1 MTRSEFGSITRL
13 DGKRWKI
20 RWSETDEDGRRVQRS
35 RNVRG
40 SRRDAERELARIALD
55 HGRRVPQPTMTLA
68 DYWTEY
74 RADIERLAPQTVDG
88 YVRAWETYVEPLFG
102 NCVMEQLTSREVR
115 RRLLTLEAPGAQ
127 RNAYKLLRQMY
138 NAANADDLVENMP
151 IKKHMRLDEPRR
163 RDTPTFTLDEV
174 PAFLDAIHGADIE
187 AVALCQ
193 LFGGLRREE
202 ATGLRW
208 SDFRFETVP
217 TIHGETATAYI
228 AIQRT
233 AQLIG
238 GEVVEGAPKTQR
250 SARTVIVSGYPARR
264 LAEIAGEGWL
274 NGGDKLGNPETY
286 ASRLSTICAN
296 AGLPHMTPTGLRATF
311 STIHQQLGTPDTL
324 VSMMMG
330 HTQISTRYR
339 HYLSANEDAM
349 KRAASALSGAV
360 G

>member
-13 DGKRWKI
+13 DKNRWKI
-20 RWSETDEDGRRVQRS
+20 RWSETVDGQRVQRS

-40 SRRDAERELARIALD
+40 SRREAERALARIAAD
-55 HGRRVPQPTMTLA
+55 SGRRVPQPTMTLA
-68 DYWTEY
+68 EYWPEY
-74 RADIERLAPQTVDG
+74 RADIERLAPQTRDG
-88 YVRAWETYVEPLFG
+88 YERAWNTYVEPLFG
-102 NCVMEQLTSREVR
+102 DCVMEQLTSREVR
-115 RRLLTLEAPGAQ
+115 RRLLTLDAPGAQ

-151 IKKHMRLDEPRR
+151 IKKHMRLDEQHK
-163 RDTPTFTLDEV
+163 RDTPTFTLEDV
-174 PAFLDAIHGADIE
+174 TRFVDAIHGTDAE
-187 AVALCQ
+187 AIALVQ

-208 SDFRFETVP
+208 TDFRFENVSTL
-217 TIHGETATAYI
+217 HGETTTAYI
-228 AIQRT
+228 AVQRT
-233 AQLIG
+233 AQLIQ
-238 GEVVEGAPKTQR
+238 GEVVIGAPKTHR
-250 SARTVIVSGYPARR
+250 SERTVIITGYPAER
-264 LAEIAGEGWL
+264 LAHIAGEGWL
-274 NGGDKLGNPETY
+274 NGGNKPGNPETY
-286 ASRLSTICAN
+286 ASRLATICRN
-296 AGLPHMTPTGLRATF
+296 ADLPHMTPTGLRATF